1 MEEWIFAHWL
11 DVLNATGVVGGLL
24 FTAFSL
30 REETKTRRVGNL
42 LTLTANH
49 REVWSTLFRYPALY
63 RVLDSRVD
71 LLKQPATREE
81 ELLVNLVI
89 KHLCAVFDA
98 MRDGLFVRPE
108 GMRRDVAWFFSLPI
122 PQAVWQKF
130 APLQDED
137 FVAFV
142 EKCRGWK

>member
-1 MEEWIFAHWL
+1 MGDWIFAHGMDL
-11 DVLNATGVVGGLL
+11 LSAIGVVGSLL

-42 LTLTANH
+42 LTLTQNH
-49 REVWSTLFRYPALY
+49 REVWSILFRYPALY

-81 ELLVNLVI
+81 LIFINLVV
-89 KHLCAVFDA
+89 KHLSAVFEA
-98 MRDGLFVRPE
+98 MRDGLLVRPE
-108 GMRRDVAWFFSLPI
+108 GMRRDVAWFFSLPL
-122 PQAVWQKF
+122 PAALWEKLR
-130 APLQDED
+130 PTQDQD
-137 FVAFV
+137 FIEFV